1 MLNVLCINN
10 FDFDFYHRNNKTHN
24 SQKIIEKFSR
34 NPELVADRDIARREF
49 DIMNEEIHINYH
61 YADGKITAG
70 TRYFIKPPVTDQG
83 DRLKFDSKLTSG
95 YVVSLI

>member
-1 MLNVLCINN
+1 M
-10 FDFDFYHRNNKTHN
+10 
-24 SQKIIEKFSR
+24 
-34 NPELVADRDIARREF
+34 ADRDIARREF